1 MPEGHVTH
9 RLAAGLTDR
18 FAGGPI
24 RSTSPQGRFADGA
37 AELDGHPFRSAQ
49 AYGKNL
55 FVHIGD
61 RTVHVHLGLLGK
73 LTFTGGGIDT
83 GIDRGAG
90 VHAGPDGDAGP
101 GARPVQGQVRWRLEN
116 DHHWADLRGPQA
128 CRLVDAAG
136 LAAVTDRLGP
146 DPLREDADP
155 ERGWAR
161 VHSSATPIGL
171 LLMDQRVAAGV
182 GNIFRAEVLYRHRID
197 PGMAGRAL
205 RRAEWDAIWNDLVGL
220 MHAAVVRGRIDTV
233 RPEHDPVAM
242 GRAPRVDR
250 HGGEVYVYRRADQP
264 CLVCR
269 TPIRTK
275 EFGGR
280 NLFWCPRCQRPSR
293 RQAAAPAAAR
303 GGPGRTRGPLRP
315 TPAEPAAGEP
325 AAGEPAGNSAGKS
338 AGESTAPRSARP
350 A

>member
-9 RLAAGLTDR
+9 RLAAGLSDR
-18 FAGGPI
+18 FAGGPV
-24 RSTSPQGRFADGA
+24 RSTSPQGRFADQA

-73 LTFTGGGIDT
+73 LTFTDGGLDAEVGTRAGT
-83 GIDRGAG
+83 GVGSGSGTSAR
-90 VHAGPDGDAGP
+90 DGFDAGGDP
-101 GARPVQGQVRWRLEN
+101 GPGRRPVQGQVRWRLEN
-116 DHHWADLRGPQA
+116 DRGWADLRGPQA
-128 CRLVDAAG
+128 CRLIDAAE
-136 LAAVTDRLGP
+136 LAAVTGRLGP
-146 DPLREDADP
+146 DPLRADADP
-155 ERGWAR
+155 DRGWAR
-161 VHSSATPIGL
+161 VRSSATPIGL

-205 RRAEWDAIWNDLVGL
+205 RRAEWEAIWADLVGL
-220 MHAAVVRGRIDTV
+220 MQAAVVRGRIDTV

-269 TPIRTK
+269 TPIRTR

-293 RQAAAPAAAR
+293 RQGADPRAAR
-303 GGPGRTRGPLRP
+303 PAPGQPQRRIRP
-315 TPAEPAAGEP
+315 V
-325 AAGEPAGNSAGKS
+325 PAGGS
-338 AGESTAPRSARP
+338 AGERADPVPARP

>member
-9 RLAAGLTDR
+9 RLAAGLSDR
-18 FAGGPI
+18 FAGGPV
-24 RSTSPQGRFADGA
+24 RSTSPQGRFADQA

-61 RTVHVHLGLLGK
+61 GTVHVHLGLLGR
-73 LTFTGGGIDT
+73 LTLTDGGGPDAP
-83 GIDRGAG
+83 GGDGRGAG
-90 VHAGPDGDAGP
+90 GDPGP
-101 GARPVQGQVRWRLEN
+101 GRRPVQGQVRWRLEN
-116 DHHWADLRGPQA
+116 DRGWADLRGPQA
-128 CRLVDAAG
+128 CRLIDAAE
-136 LAAVTDRLGP
+136 LAAVTARLGP
-146 DPLREDADP
+146 DPLRADADP
-155 ERGWAR
+155 DLGWAR
-161 VHSSATPIGL
+161 VRSSATPIGL

-205 RRAEWDAIWNDLVGL
+205 RRSEWDAIWSDLVGL
-220 MHAAVVRGRIDTV
+220 MEAAVVRGRIDTV

-242 GRAPRVDR
+242 GRAPRLDR

-269 TPIRTK
+269 TPIRTR

-280 NLFWCPRCQRPSR
+280 NLFWCPRCKRPSR
-293 RQAAAPAAAR
+293 RQGADPRAARTAAGRTPTRLRPAPADP
-303 GGPGRTRGPLRP
+303 GPVGPP
-315 TPAEPAAGEP
+315 DPPAGEP
-325 AAGEPAGNSAGKS
+325 AA
-338 AGESTAPRSARP
+338 RP